1 MRNGAD
7 TIIGA
12 FTGARSMWQKDVKL
26 INGVHRLELI
36 SIGKSLVLVQD
47 YPKGDGWNAFVP
59 VSDDGRIDATLK
71 AIAERCGV
79 EIPEAA
85 GETCANC
92 GSANLGAFVCSDCG
106 TSTLL
111 TAEQARS

>member
-7 TIIGA
+7 TIIRS
-12 FTGARSMWQKDVKL
+12 FKGARSMWQKDVKL
-26 INGVHRLELI
+26 VNGTHRLELI

-59 VSDDGRIDATLK
+59 VTDDGRIDETLK

-79 EIPEAA
+79 EAPQEVQ
-85 GETCANC
+85 
-92 GSANLGAFVCSDCG
+92 S
-106 TSTLL
+106 
-111 TAEQARS
+111 